1 MPAELTLLRRL
12 RLKGVSTKGVVS
24 MKRGV
29 FFCLPA
35 VLFFCAL
42 TASAALAQDASR
54 ALKKIQLTPADAAAA
69 AEAVTVH
76 SHAFASKTDAGRAF
90 KHSQSPKL
98 SQLASR
104 TSARLS
110 EAASS
115 GFDGSDKLRFPGDL
129 TNFFGGPTVG
139 FAQSHPIF
147 MVPIGGSCPA
157 PSCWGDPL
165 TFLDEYGES
174 GLSHVTDQYVG
185 ESGDERYTLGD
196 AFAITY
202 TPTPSTA
209 PLTDANIRAIVHAVA
224 SLAGETGYNHVFH
237 VFLPPGQDECFTAAA
252 TSCYSPDVPASFVF
266 CAYHSSV
273 TFKDIGHVLY
283 SVEPFQNVLGCQ
295 VRAGTVNG
303 QLIDSTNSTLSHE
316 LTETITDPDGDAWL
330 NFTDNGMFLEE
341 IGDECDL
348 LFIDPNTLNIF
359 GDPTEFRVGRHRF
372 ATQPEYSNEDHGCAV
387 RP

>member
-1 MPAELTLLRRL
+1 MFSSVFLLSYSSALCRQALRLLRTPREHQRKSNLLPLTPPLPPTRLPSTATHSLPRLTLAGLL
-12 RLKGVSTKGVVS
+12 G
-24 MKRGV
+24 
-29 FFCLPA
+29 
-35 VLFFCAL
+35 
-42 TASAALAQDASR
+42 TASPQNSVSWHLAHP
-54 ALKKIQLTPADAAAA
+54 T
-69 AEAVTVH
+69 
-76 SHAFASKTDAGRAF
+76 
-90 KHSQSPKL
+90 
-98 SQLASR
+98 
-104 TSARLS
+104 RLS
-110 EAASS
+110 EGARS
-115 GFDGSDKLRFPGDL
+115 GSDGSEKLRFPGDL

-147 MVPIGGSCPA
+147 MVPMDGSCPA

-174 GLSHVTDQYVG
+174 GLSHVADQYVG

-224 SLAGETGYNHVFH
+224 SFAGETGYNHVFH

-252 TSCYSPDVPASFVF
+252 TTCYSPDVPASFGF

-359 GDPTEFRVGRHRF
+359 GDPTEFRVGKHRF